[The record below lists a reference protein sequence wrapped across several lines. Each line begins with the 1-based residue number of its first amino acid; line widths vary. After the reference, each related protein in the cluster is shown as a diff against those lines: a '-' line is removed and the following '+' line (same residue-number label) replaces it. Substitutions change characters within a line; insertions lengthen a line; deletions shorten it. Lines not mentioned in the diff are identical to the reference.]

1 MKMSNKVYD
10 VLKKIALVIL
20 PPIATFYSAMA
31 VIWGWPY
38 GEEVVGTIVAVAP
51 LLGAWLQIS
60 TTTYNK
66 TVPTTEDPTI

>member
-1 MKMSNKVYD
+1 MMSNKVYD

-38 GEEVVGTIVAVAP
+38 GEEVVGTIVAVET

-60 TTTYNK
+60 TTKYNK
-66 TVPTTEDPTI
+66 TVPTTEEPTI